1 MKREALVKTL
11 GIEVKDP
18 YSADTITLGIETKD
32 GLTREELYLKEMGSP
47 TPKIDVYQNIHCVMS
62 HSGESSNRWALLC
75 LDQKGPVVIEET
87 DWLQD
92 TAKSGVTVVGTDI
105 TGEHSDANVH
115 SDAQSLSRILR
126 VVSYLDLRR
135 DIVHA
140 RHTLVCGTGEHGL
153 WALIAGILDE
163 RVAGIIMIDSPAA
176 IQLPDREV
184 LALGELVELFL
195 HEKARGLAILGTR
208 NIDAEHMQT
217 VETLQKADQT
227 ESLQIEK
234 ESNKELIEQT
244 ILGLISREK
253 T

>member
-1 MKREALVKTL
+1 MNREALVRTL
-11 GIEVKDP
+11 GVETKDP

-62 HSGESSNRWALLC
+62 HSGGSSNRWAILC
-75 LDQKGPVVIEET
+75 LHQRGPDVIEET

-92 TAKSGVTVVGTDI
+92 AAESGVTVVGTDI
-105 TGEHSDANVH
+105 TAELSV
-115 SDAQSLSRILR
+115 AQLSSRMLR

-140 RHTLVCGTGEHGL
+140 RHTLVCGTGEYGL

-163 RVAGIIMIDSPAA
+163 RVAGIIMIEPPTAL
-176 IQLPDREV
+176 QLPERAV

-195 HEKARGLAILGTR
+195 REAARDLAILGTAD
-208 NIDAEHMQT
+208 IDAEQMQ
-217 VETLQKADQT
+217 VMEGLQKSDQT

-244 ILGLISREK
+244 ILGMTSREK